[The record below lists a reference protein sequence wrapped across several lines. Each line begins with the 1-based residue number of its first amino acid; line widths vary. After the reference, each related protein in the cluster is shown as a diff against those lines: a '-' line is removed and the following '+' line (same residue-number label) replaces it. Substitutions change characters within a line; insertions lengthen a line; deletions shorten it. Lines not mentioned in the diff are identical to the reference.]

1 MFPTGHFYNADSCDD
16 CVYKAADCGC
26 EPSMEYFACLTKHCS
41 ASNSTAFGDK
51 CAQHSSD
58 CSGQLDINCRGPA
71 TSCKSKYFQ
80 LPEGGIG
87 LSLDLNHTEDDAY
100 CGPFG
105 KCIGKIHMKVNVHN
119 FPKLTKTVEPV
130 APVGLMAPAPAAV
143 TAAAP
148 APVATG
154 PAPAGMAPK
163 YETAADVWLECG
175 LPKVSHADADVR
187 RPQNFI
193 MCEAKVEGLTAA
205 CDIPM
210 DISLK
215 AAKDTNGY
223 CLLKEKSTGKR
234 LTQPAYTKISN
245 DHESPEKEV
254 VAEPAIV
261 HADDDIKLPWMED
274 KEARQA
280 SRAAETKEKP
290 APVKAVKET
299 PKAPPTPEKAI
310 KKMHDSDDGELPWM
324 EGK

>member
-1 MFPTGHFYNADSCDD
+1 M
-16 CVYKAADCGC
+16 
-26 EPSMEYFACLTKHCS
+26 
-41 ASNSTAFGDK
+41 
-51 CAQHSSD
+51 
-58 CSGQLDINCRGPA
+58 
-71 TSCKSKYFQ
+71 
-80 LPEGGIG
+80 
-87 LSLDLNHTEDDAY
+87 DLNHTEDDAY

-130 APVGLMAPAPAAV
+130 APLGLMAPAPAAV

-148 APVATG
+148 APAAAG
-154 PAPAGMAPK
+154 PSPAAMAPN

-187 RPQNFI
+187 RPENFI
-193 MCEAKVEGLTAA
+193 TCEAKVEGLTAA

-245 DHESPEKEV
+245 DHEKPEKEV
-254 VAEPAIV
+254 VAKPAVVQAEDAIV
-261 HADDDIKLPWMED
+261 SGKLPWMED

-280 SRAAETKEKP
+280 ARAAETKEKP

-310 KKMHDSDDGELPWM
+310 KKMHDADDGELPWM